1 MKCKLFLYEELKIS
15 KIQLIY
21 KTDFKD
27 KKYNIMVLGNKN
39 TLDIKTLEGYGKLTY
54 LKLEDVFGY

>member
-1 MKCKLFLYEELKIS
+1 MTFDDIS
-15 KIQLIY
+15 MFQQAH
-21 KTDFKD
+21 FKN

-39 TLDIKTLEGYGKLTY
+39 LLDIKTLEGYGKIQY